1 MRHPPGLRGKKE
13 RMMSDLK
20 PYDLMGKRVW
30 VSGHRGMVGGAV
42 VRRLASEGCT
52 ILTAGRDVLDLTR
65 QAAVEEWVAA
75 NRPDAVVVAA
85 AKVGGI
91 MANDTFPADFLYE
104 NLMIETNIIQAAF
117 RNKVEKLL
125 FLGSS
130 CIYPKLAP
138 QPMAEDALLTGPLEP
153 TNEWY
158 AIAKIAGIK
167 LCQAYRKQ
175 HGCDYISA
183 MPTNLYGIGD
193 NFHPTGSHVLPAL
206 MARLHDAR
214 RDKLP
219 EVTIWGTGK
228 PLREF
233 LYVDDLADGLVF
245 LLKNYSGYEHV
256 NIGTGKEVS
265 IRTLAEQV
273 AAAVGWRGRFVFD
286 ATKPDGTPRKLMD
299 NSKLAKLGWTA
310 RTSLAEGLRQTYEWF
325 LDQEAKGGLRGI
337 GH

>member
-1 MRHPPGLRGKKE
+1 
-13 RMMSDLK
+13 MSDLK
-20 PYDLMGKRVW
+20 PYSLTGKRVW

-42 VRRLASEGCT
+42 VRRLMSEGCT
-52 ILTAGRDVLDLTR
+52 ILTAGRDTLDLTR

-75 NRPDAVVVAA
+75 NKPDAVVVAA
-85 AKVGGI
+85 ARVGGI
-91 MANDTFPADFLYE
+91 HANNSYPADFLYE
-104 NLMIETNIIQAAF
+104 NLMIEANIIQAAF
-117 RNKVEKLL
+117 RSNVEKLL

-158 AIAKIAGIK
+158 AVAKIAGIK

-193 NFHPTGSHVLPAL
+193 NFHPRDSHVLPAL
-206 MARLHDAR
+206 MSRLHDAK
-214 RDKLP
+214 RDRLP

-233 LYVDDLADGLVF
+233 LYVDDLADGLIF
-245 LLKNYSGYEHV
+245 LLKNYSGHDHV
-256 NIGTGKEVS
+256 NIGTGQEVS

-273 AAAVGWRGRFVFD
+273 AAAVGWQGRFVFD

-299 NSKLAKLGWTA
+299 NSKLARLGWTA
-310 RTSLAEGLRQTYEWF
+310 RTSLAEGLRLTYDWF
-325 LDQEAKGGLRGI
+325 LNQETKGGLRGI